1 MLNTPLQIAAFVL
14 EDDEFITELIVFKY
28 VVGNATFRLIQ
39 VNERINNKYL

>member
-14 EDDEFITELIVFKY
+14 EDDELIVFKY